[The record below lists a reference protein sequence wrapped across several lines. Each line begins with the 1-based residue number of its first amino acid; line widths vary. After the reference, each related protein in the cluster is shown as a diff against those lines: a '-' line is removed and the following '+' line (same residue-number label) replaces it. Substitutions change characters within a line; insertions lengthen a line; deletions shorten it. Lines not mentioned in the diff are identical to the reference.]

1 MHIEWLFV
9 DVCIILNA
17 KLDRDMS
24 SNSVFN
30 IQTWINSYSVISM
43 FTLAQNVTVNIINI

>member
-30 IQTWINSYSVISM
+30 IHRHGYIAIQLFQCLLLRRM
-43 FTLAQNVTVNIINI
+43 